1 MNKFEKIYLDLEAK
15 IKDNTYQIGS
25 SLPTENSLANTY
37 GVSRETIR
45 KTLKLLTENGY
56 IQKQHGR
63 RSVVLNHTL
72 YSFPISGLIS
82 YKELQ
87 KDQGFKSETHLIKN
101 ELVSVP
107 PSLYGKYDLAEDEL
121 FIHLIRARKI
131 NGETVIIDEDYIRQ
145 SIVATI
151 PDEVALD
158 SIYQYF
164 EEELGLKI
172 DYAKKEFTAEKANEL
187 DQELMHLKDTDYIIN
202 VESHVFLEDMTFF
215 QLTSSRHHLER
226 FRFSEFARRRHHF

>member
-107 PSLYGKYDLAEDEL
+107 PSLCGKYDLAEDEL